1 MTAHKNQLGGTEQ
14 FMKERIIRP
23 GVVNEIMGL
32 TKRENHS
39 YTYEEVDEILSAF
52 FNVME
57 AEISKGNSIHFNG
70 YMKIEPKFN
79 KERKARNIILD
90 EEVIIPARYRVSIKP
105 GEKFKNAAAVYTDK
119 ALGGKDKK

>member
-1 MTAHKNQLGGTEQ
+1 
-14 FMKERIIRP
+14 MKERIIRP

-79 KERKARNIILD
+79 KERKARNVILG

-105 GEKFKNAAAVYTDK
+105 GEKLKNAAAVYTDK
-119 ALGGKDKK
+119 ELGGKDKR